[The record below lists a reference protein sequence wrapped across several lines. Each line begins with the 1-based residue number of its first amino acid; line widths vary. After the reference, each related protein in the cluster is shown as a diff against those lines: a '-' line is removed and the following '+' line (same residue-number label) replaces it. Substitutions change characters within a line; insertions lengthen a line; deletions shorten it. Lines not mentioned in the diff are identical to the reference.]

1 MTGHLSQFCS
11 HTQFEPLRQKFF
23 MVLDLGRTSLLPLF
37 PIDAAGWPSC
47 SLAGS
52 EVGAQATWV
61 AKLKRQPLVAV
72 PCWCLGGNKR
82 VCPPATPA
90 SVAPRVPH
98 QPGQSPQRQNGLSLR
113 DLWLVPPWPQSPSWA
128 PQHPR
133 KQQPGLACEG
143 RPQRPHGQCRFSD

>member
-90 SVAPRVPH
+90 SVAPRVLH
-98 QPGQSPQRQNGLSLR
+98 QPGQSPQGQNGLLPDSPR
-113 DLWLVPPWPQSPSWA
+113 DLWLVPPYGHRGHELPQAAAWA
-128 PQHPR
+128 
-133 KQQPGLACEG
+133 GLRRQA
-143 RPQRPHGQCRFSD
+143 PTAPWLMSL